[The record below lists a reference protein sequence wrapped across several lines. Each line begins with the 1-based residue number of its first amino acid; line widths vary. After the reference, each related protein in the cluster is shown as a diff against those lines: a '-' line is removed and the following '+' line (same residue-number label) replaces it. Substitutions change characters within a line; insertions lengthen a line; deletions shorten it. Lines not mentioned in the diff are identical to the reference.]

1 MIESDLIYNLQDF
14 RTLITS
20 KAKEGTYYRL
30 YDEFYFEEID
40 RKKMITREV
49 FAVAN
54 RYMQSFNVLK
64 YLIFKF
70 KDDYRFKEIATF
82 FDLLKE
88 NNIILLTIYNP
99 KNKECFILFIS
110 NKDDH
115 ELIKM
120 IEDFLDIDK

>member
-20 KAKEGTYYRL
+20 KAKVGTYYRL

-40 RKKMITREV
+40 KPKMITREV

-54 RYMQSFNVLK
+54 RYMKSFNVLK
-64 YLIFKF
+64 YMIFKF
-70 KDDYRFKEIATF
+70 KDDYRFKEVATF

-88 NNIILLTIYNP
+88 NNIILLTVYKP
-99 KNKECFILFIS
+99 KNKECFIVFIS
-110 NKDDH
+110 NKDDKK
-115 ELIKM
+115 L
-120 IEDFLDIDK
+120 IDKIENFLEMEK

>member
-1 MIESDLIYNLQDF
+1 MIESDLIYNLQDL

-20 KAKEGTYYRL
+20 KAKVGTYYRL

-40 RKKMITREV
+40 KPKMITREV

-70 KDDYRFKEIATF
+70 KDDYRFKEIAAF

-88 NNIILLTIYNP
+88 NNIILLTVYNP
-99 KNKECFILFIS
+99 KNKECFIVFIS
-110 NKDDH
+110 NKDDKR
-115 ELIKM
+115 LINK
-120 IEDFLDIDK
+120 IENFLEIDK

>member
-20 KAKEGTYYRL
+20 KAKVGTYYRL

-40 RKKMITREV
+40 KPKMITREV

-54 RYMQSFNVLK
+54 RYMKSFNVLK
-64 YLIFKF
+64 YMIFKF
-70 KDDYRFKEIATF
+70 KDDYRFKEVATF

-88 NNIILLTIYNP
+88 NNIILLTVYNP
-99 KNKECFILFIS
+99 KNKECFIIFIS
-110 NKDDH
+110 NKDDKK
-115 ELIKM
+115 LINK
-120 IEDFLDIDK
+120 IENFLEIDK

>member
-20 KAKEGTYYRL
+20 KAKVGTYYRL

-40 RKKMITREV
+40 KPKMITREV

-54 RYMQSFNVLK
+54 RYMKSFNVLK
-64 YLIFKF
+64 YMIFKF
-70 KDDYRFKEIATF
+70 KDDYRFKEVATF

-88 NNIILLTIYNP
+88 NNIILLTVYNP
-99 KNKECFILFIS
+99 KNKECFIVFIS
-110 NKDDH
+110 NKDDKK
-115 ELIKM
+115 L
-120 IEDFLDIDK
+120 IDKIENFLEMEK

>member
-1 MIESDLIYNLQDF
+1 MIESNLIYNLQDF

-40 RKKMITREV
+40 KPKMITREV

-88 NNIILLTIYNP
+88 NNIILLTVYNP
-99 KNKECFILFIS
+99 KNKECLILFIS

-115 ELIKM
+115 ELIKI

>member
-20 KAKEGTYYRL
+20 KAKVGTYYRL

-40 RKKMITREV
+40 KPKMITREV
-49 FAVAN
+49 FAVSN
-54 RYMQSFNVLK
+54 RYMKSFNVLK

-70 KDDYRFKEIATF
+70 KDDYRFKEISAF

-88 NNIILLTIYNP
+88 NNIILLTVYNP
-99 KNKECFILFIS
+99 KNKECFIIYIS
-110 NKDDH
+110 NKDDKK
-115 ELIKM
+115 L
-120 IEDFLDIDK
+120 IDKIENFLEMEK

>member
-1 MIESDLIYNLQDF
+1 MIESDLIFNLQDF

-20 KAKEGTYYRL
+20 KAKVGTYYRL

-40 RKKMITREV
+40 KPKMITREV

-54 RYMQSFNVLK
+54 RYMKSFNVLK

-70 KDDYRFKEIATF
+70 KDDYRFKEIAPF

-88 NNIILLTIYNP
+88 NNIILLTVYNP
-99 KNKECFILFIS
+99 KNKECFIIYIS
-110 NKDDH
+110 NKDDKK
-115 ELIKM
+115 L
-120 IEDFLDIDK
+120 IDKIENFLEMEK

>member
-1 MIESDLIYNLQDF
+1 MIESDLIFNLQDF

-20 KAKEGTYYRL
+20 KAKVGTYYRL

-40 RKKMITREV
+40 KPKMITREV

-54 RYMQSFNVLK
+54 RYMKSFNVLK

-70 KDDYRFKEIATF
+70 EDDYRFKEIAAF

-88 NNIILLTIYNP
+88 NNIILLTVYNP
-99 KNKECFILFIS
+99 KNKECFIIYIS
-110 NKDDH
+110 NKDDKK
-115 ELIKM
+115 L
-120 IEDFLDIDK
+120 IDKIENFLEMEK